1 MRNMVSTTTTFLW
14 SKNDYHPIQEKLLT
28 QNRKETFYTLSDE
41 DALKLYEDRLVDS
54 ELLYGD
60 IVEVIEIIGTFA
72 KVSVPKQ
79 AYKNDP
85 NGYPGWVIAKDLIV
99 VPDGWSEALKQVA
112 VSRSTAKISFI
123 SETKTSQVVS
133 IGTILTVLE
142 ATAKQYKVLTPDG
155 IGFMAESDARIIG
168 DLPVDAVEQMI
179 DSAKSFLDLRYVW
192 AGTSAAGF
200 DCSGFVYTLF
210 RTFGIWLSRDAQEQV
225 FEGEVHTYE
234 EAIPGDLLFFAYQ
247 EGNGEVHHVGIYLG
261 DDQMIHSQT
270 PGSKVMVTKLEGT
283 KYQKE
288 LCAVRRFFKEV
299 QK

>member
-1 MRNMVSTTTTFLW
+1 MRNMVNTTTTFLW
-14 SKNDYHPIQEKLLT
+14 SKNEPNPIQEKLLT
-28 QNRKETFYTLSDE
+28 QDRQENFYVLSDE
-41 DALKLYEDRLVDS
+41 EVLKLYENRLVDS

-60 IVEVIEIIGTFA
+60 VVEVLEIAGEYARVT
-72 KVSVPKQ
+72 VPNQ
-79 AYKNDP
+79 TYQDGP
-85 NGYPGWVIAKDLIV
+85 NGYPGWVIAKDLMAM
-99 VPDGWSEALKQVA
+99 PDDWSETLKQVA
-112 VSRSTAKISFI
+112 VSQPTAKISFI
-123 SETKTSQVVS
+123 DETKASRVVS
-133 IGTILTVLE
+133 IGTILAVLE
-142 ATAKQYKVLTPDG
+142 GTSEQYKVLTPDG
-155 IGFMAESDARIIG
+155 IGFIAKGDARIIG
-168 DLPVDAVEQMI
+168 DLPEDAVEQMI

-270 PGSKVMVTKLEGT
+270 PGSTVMVTKLEGT

-288 LCAVRRFFKEV
+288 LCAVRRFF
-299 QK
+299 